1 MADPAVSDPPPPA
14 ASGPDPVV
22 PADFDCLSIP
32 PLDPLFFSEG
42 ADPDSSSIGGCAPQ
56 PFDSDLAF
64 DFGFGDNGDFEF
76 TFDGLGDLYL
86 PGEDE
91 SFLIPSPAENP
102 EQINCESGSSGISG
116 DRASAD
122 VAGYLNCP
130 PAESGSYR
138 SGDQRASPE
147 NLSNVP
153 SPDCDVSGD
162 RQFSGGPV
170 SSQGSGNGG
179 GSGLSDDTNP
189 PSPCSGSFERD
200 VSSKLAAD
208 EKVKAEEEM
217 SNAFLAKRKK
227 VQDDTVSE
235 TRSIKYRRSAEAAVS
250 VNDSQCN
257 DEDEDK
263 KKARLMRNRESAQLS
278 RQRKKH
284 YVEELEEKV
293 RSMHSTIAELNG
305 KISFFMAENVSLRQ
319 QLGGGGMCPPPAPGM
334 YPAPPMGH
342 MAYPWVPCA
351 PYVMKPQGSQV
362 PLVPIPRLKP
372 QQPVSASKA
381 KKVETKK
388 SEGKTKKVASVSFLG
403 LLFFVLLFG
412 GLVPMVNVRFG
423 GSGDTGA
430 GRFNYLNDRYY
441 YHHKGRVLAVN
452 GHMNGTYYGTGRGS
466 SGGTYSTGCS
476 RGCGGRSDYK
486 ITRKDRESMPNMSE
500 PLVASLYVPRNDKL
514 VKIDGNLIIHSIMA
528 SEKAM
533 ASHAS
538 GETEN
543 DGITDPTTRQNLASA
558 LALPEIARVNS
569 RTYGKPTERQR
580 ALASGNGDPLK
591 ERMKSKPADGK
602 LQQWFREGLAGPMLS
617 SGLCTEVFRFD
628 VASAKGAIVPASPVG
643 NVTTESRRNSTHAG
657 KGRNRRFLHNLPTR
671 LAGSN
676 FNVSEE
682 RARRNSKTRDLPTNK
697 SLSSMVV
704 SVLVDP
710 REAGDGDV
718 DGMMPP
724 KSVSRIFVVVLM
736 DSIKYVTYSCVL
748 PRAGPHLVTT

>member
-1 MADPAVSDPPPPA
+1 MLDPPAAAA
-14 ASGPDPVV
+14 ASGPDPIAA
-22 PADFDCLSIP
+22 ADFDGLPIP
-32 PLDPLFFSEG
+32 PLDPLFFS
-42 ADPDSSSIGGCAPQ
+42 ADDAGGSIGAPQ
-56 PFDSDLAF
+56 PFDPDLAF
-64 DFGFGDNGDFEF
+64 DFGFEENGDFEF

-86 PGEDE
+86 PDENE
-91 SFLIPSPAENP
+91 SFLIPSPAGDP

-116 DRASAD
+116 DGASD

-130 PAESGSYR
+130 PSESGSYR
-138 SGDQRASPE
+138 SGDRRAGAE
-147 NLSNVP
+147 NLSDVP

-162 RQFSGGPV
+162 RELSGGPV

-179 GSGLSDDTNP
+179 GSGLSEDTNP

-200 VSSKLAAD
+200 VSSKLAGD
-208 EKVKAEEEM
+208 QRLKAEEEM
-217 SNAFLAKRKK
+217 CNAFVAKRKK
-227 VQDDTVSE
+227 GQDDTVSE
-235 TRSIKYRRSAEAAVS
+235 TRSIKHRRSSVAAVD
-250 VNDSQCN
+250 VDNSQCN
-257 DEDEDK
+257 DEDDEK

-293 RSMHSTIAELNG
+293 RSMHSTISELNG
-305 KISFFMAENVSLRQ
+305 KISFVMAENVSLRQ
-319 QLGGGGMCPPPAPGM
+319 QLGGGGMCPPPPPGM
-334 YPAPPMGH
+334 YPPPPMAH
-342 MAYPWVPCA
+342 MAYPWVPCT

-388 SEGKTKKVASVSFLG
+388 TEGKTKKVASVSFLG

-423 GSGDTGA
+423 GSGDAGA
-430 GRFNYLNDRYY
+430 GRFSYLNDRHYDY
-441 YHHKGRVLAVN
+441 HKGRVLAVN
-452 GHMNGTYYGTGRGS
+452 GHMNGTYYAAGRGS
-466 SGGTYSTGCS
+466 FGATYSTGAN
-476 RGCGGRSDYK
+476 RGCGGGSDYK

-528 SEKAM
+528 SEKSM

-538 GETEN
+538 GETKN
-543 DGITDPTTRQNLASA
+543 HGITDPTTRQNLASA
-558 LALPEIARVNS
+558 LALPEVARANS
-569 RTYGKPTERQR
+569 RVYGKPTERQR

-591 ERMKSKPADGK
+591 EHMKSTPADGK

-617 SGLCTEVFRFD
+617 SGLCTEVFQFD
-628 VASAKGAIVPASPVG
+628 VSSAKGAIVPASPVG
-643 NVTTESRRNSTHAG
+643 NMTTRRNATQAG
-657 KGRNRRFLHNLPTR
+657 KGRNRRFLHNLPNR

-682 RARRNSKTRDLPTNK
+682 QARRNSKTRDLPTNK

-718 DGMMPP
+718 DGMIPP
-724 KSVSRIFVVVLM
+724 KSMSRIFVVVLM
-736 DSIKYVTYSCVL
+736 DSIKYVTYSCVI
-748 PRAGPHLVTT
+748 PRAAPHLVAT

>member
-1 MADPAVSDPPPPA
+1 MADSAVADPHPPPPPA
-14 ASGPDPVV
+14 SGPDTII
-22 PADFDCLSIP
+22 PADFDCLPIP
-32 PLDPLFFSEG
+32 PLDPLYFSGE
-42 ADPDSSSIGGCAPQ
+42 ADAGPDSGAIGAPQ

-64 DFGFGDNGDFEF
+64 DFGFEDNGDFEF

-91 SFLIPSPAENP
+91 SFLIPSPAENL
-102 EQINCESGSSGISG
+102 EQQINCESGSSGISG
-116 DRASAD
+116 DRASGD

-130 PAESGSYR
+130 PSESGSYR
-138 SGDQRASPE
+138 SGDQRVGPD

-153 SPDCDVSGD
+153 SPDCHIVGD
-162 RQFSGGPV
+162 LEFSGGPV

-179 GSGLSDDTNP
+179 GSGLSEDTNP

-200 VSSKLAAD
+200 VSSKLAVD

-217 SNAFLAKRKK
+217 CNAFVAKRKK
-227 VQDDTVSE
+227 EQDDTVSE
-235 TRSIKYRRSAEAAVS
+235 TRSIKYRRSSVAAVS
-250 VNDSQCN
+250 VDNSQCN
-257 DEDEDK
+257 DEDDEK

-293 RSMHSTIAELNG
+293 RAMHSTIAELNG
-305 KISFFMAENVSLRQ
+305 KISFVMAENVGLRQ
-319 QLGGGGMCPPPAPGM
+319 QLSGGGMCPPLPPGM
-334 YPAPPMGH
+334 YPAPPMAH
-342 MAYPWVPCA
+342 MPYPWAPCA
-351 PYVMKPQGSQV
+351 PYVMKSQGSQV

-381 KKVETKK
+381 KKVDTKK
-388 SEGKTKKVASVSFLG
+388 TEGKTKKVASVSFLG

-423 GSGDTGA
+423 GSGNTGA
-430 GRFNYLNDRYY
+430 GRFSYLNDRYY
-441 YHHKGRVLAVN
+441 DYHKGRVLAVN
-452 GHMNGTYYGTGRGS
+452 GHMNGTYYA
-466 SGGTYSTGCS
+466 GGS
-476 RGCGGRSDYK
+476 RGCGGGSDYK
-486 ITRKDRESMPNMSE
+486 ITRKERESMPNMSE

-538 GETEN
+538 GETKN
-543 DGITDPTTRQNLASA
+543 DRITDPTTRRNLASA
-558 LALPEIARVNS
+558 LALPEVARANS
-569 RTYGKPTERQR
+569 RVYGKPTERQR

-591 ERMKSKPADGK
+591 EHMKSTPADGK

-617 SGLCTEVFRFD
+617 SGLCTEVFQFD
-628 VASAKGAIVPASPVG
+628 VSSAKGAIVPASPVG
-643 NVTTESRRNSTHAG
+643 NVTTENGQNATHVG
-657 KGRNRRFLHNLPTR
+657 KGRNRRFLHNLPSR
-671 LAGSN
+671 FAGSN

-718 DGMMPP
+718 DGMIPP
-724 KSVSRIFVVVLM
+724 KSMSRIFVVVLM